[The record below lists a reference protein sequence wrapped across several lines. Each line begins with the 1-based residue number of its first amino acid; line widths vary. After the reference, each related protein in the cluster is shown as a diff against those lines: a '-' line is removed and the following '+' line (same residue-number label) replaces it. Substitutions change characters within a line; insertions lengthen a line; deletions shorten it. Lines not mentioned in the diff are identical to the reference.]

1 MNERPGTA
9 LRILYQLFIALNR
22 NKVIEGAVSIAVL
35 FTVTTETGV
44 EWTVSR
50 VHSKSWKNKVGESG
64 DLNISG
70 GEVISAFSTIHYVKY
85 FSYTCS
91 N

>member
-50 VHSKSWKNKVGESG
+50 VHS
-64 DLNISG
+64 
-70 GEVISAFSTIHYVKY
+70 
-85 FSYTCS
+85 
-91 N
+91 